1 MKTTRRIAVLGLV
14 LLCLA
19 GLSYTVAR
27 WKLGPVQS
35 DATEGITFEVVPG
48 MTIASTAHQLN
59 QQGLIGNQILFYW
72 YARLTGQASK
82 IRRGEYE
89 LKKSMSAQEVLD
101 VLKSGKSIARALTV
115 AEGLNLFEIAQ
126 IFEQHKVGTKEEFW
140 HWVRNPEWI
149 RSLLGNETHD
159 SLEGYLF
166 PETYMVTKFMSTK
179 DVLTQMVQRSL
190 KTFEEVQQSIASST
204 ATDKNKDSIALRISK
219 MNRHQLITLAS
230 IVEKE
235 TGAPEERPLIASIF
249 YNRMEKGMQLQTDP
263 TVLYGKWLQQKQMDQ
278 IPKISRNDLH
288 APTPYNTYVIPGLP
302 PGPIANPG
310 RDSMKAVLQP
320 ARSEYFFFVSRNDG
334 THWFSKDYETH
345 RKNVQNYL
353 HDQKENPEKSWRDL
367 KKKQGSSSHE

>member
-1 MKTTRRIAVLGLV
+1 MKTARRIAVLGLV
-14 LLCLA
+14 LCSLA
-19 GLSYTVAR
+19 GISYSVAR
-27 WKLGPVQS
+27 WKLGPVQK
-35 DATEGITFEVVPG
+35 DATEGIIFEVVPG
-48 MTIASTAHQLN
+48 MTITSTTHQLN

-72 YARLTGQASK
+72 YARLTGQANK

-101 VLKSGKSIARALTV
+101 VLKSGKSIAHAFTV
-115 AEGLNLFEIAQ
+115 AEGLNLFEIATL
-126 IFEQHKVGTKEEFW
+126 FEQHKVGTKEEFW
-140 HWVRNPEWI
+140 RWVRDPDWI
-149 RSLLGNETHD
+149 RSLLGNESAN

-166 PETYMVTKFMSTK
+166 PETYMVTKFMTTK

-190 KTFEEVQQSIASST
+190 KTFEEVQQSAAGT
-204 ATDKNKDSIALRISK
+204 EKTKDNISLRISK
-219 MNRHQLITLAS
+219 MSRHQLITLAS

-249 YNRMEKGMQLQTDP
+249 YNRLEKGMPLQTDP

-278 IPKISRNDLH
+278 IPKISRSDLH
-288 APTPYNTYVIPGLP
+288 TPTAYNTYTIPALP

-310 RDSMKAVLQP
+310 KESMKSVLQP

-367 KKKQGSSSHE
+367 KKK